1 MRPLVFEERGCDLLE
16 ITLNYG
22 IRGAPS
28 DWSVLP
34 KLCSPS
40 DWSVLPNFVSPPTLI
55 SLHHQVCYMPAIVRS
70 KELGT
75 CRERGHV
82 WTCDVRGSVL
92 ANEWLA
98 GYLPCSTVQYKGAVV
113 VSVTTWRRGS

>member
-34 KLCSPS
+34 KL
-40 DWSVLPNFVSPPTLI
+40 VAHLI
-55 SLHHQVCYMPAIVRS
+55 GQFYPIL
-70 KELGT
+70 
-75 CRERGHV
+75 
-82 WTCDVRGSVL
+82 
-92 ANEWLA
+92 
-98 GYLPCSTVQYKGAVV
+98 
-113 VSVTTWRRGS
+113 